1 MRDDTNAAGFSDDET
16 RVLSLVLDEIIPPSP
31 ERGLPGAGEA
41 GVVAYVERVLRTLP
55 DLRSLVTQGLA
66 DLDALARSRH
76 GRRFTALP
84 RADRQVLLADQSFVF
99 PLTLHTFVGYYQT
112 ARVAEALG
120 LEPRPPHPKGYDMEP
135 NDLTL
140 LDSVR
145 RRPKLFREC

>member
-1 MRDDTNAAGFSDDET
+1 MGDDDQT

-41 GVVAYVERVLRTLP
+41 GVAAYVERVLDALP

-66 DLDALARSRH
+66 DLERLARAQN
-76 GRRFTALP
+76 GRPFTELP
-84 RADRQVLLADQSFVF
+84 RAERQALLADQGFVF
-99 PLTLHTFVGYYQT
+99 PLTLHTYVGYYQT

-120 LEPRPPHPKGYDMEP
+120 LEPRPPHPQGYEMEP

-140 LDSVR
+140 LDAVR
-145 RRPKLFREC
+145 RRPKLFRDG